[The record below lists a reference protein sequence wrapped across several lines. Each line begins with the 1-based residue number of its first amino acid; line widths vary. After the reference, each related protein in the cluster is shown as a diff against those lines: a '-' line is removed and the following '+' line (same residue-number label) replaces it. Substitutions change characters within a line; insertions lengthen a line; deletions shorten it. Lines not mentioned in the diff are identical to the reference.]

1 MNKQKLR
8 YILPFGIIF
17 VSVLVAVVII
27 MAKPDIEPEAQKI
40 KPLQVRVIP
49 AVKQEIQMTVKS
61 QGSVR
66 AKTESEIVAQVSGV
80 IKSTSPSF
88 VAGGFFKKGDI
99 LIQLDSR
106 DYEYRYTQA
115 QHKVSQAELALKLE
129 EQQADIAKTEWRQ
142 MNDGEPPALV
152 SREPQLAEAR
162 ASLES
167 AKAGLMQAQLDLD
180 RTKIRAPFSGRV
192 KTKNADIGRYVTPG
206 MSLAIIY
213 SIDTAE
219 VRLPLPDNELK
230 YLSLPFDFRN
240 QTKTGPGPEVVLRG
254 DFAGENRQWFGTL
267 SHIEGEFDPR
277 SRMIHTVARVVDPY
291 SEQYDAPLTVG
302 MYVHAEIIGK
312 KVNGLIEIP
321 RVALR
326 NQNQVL
332 IVDKENRIHFRDAEI
347 FRIDGE
353 VVYISAGIDDNEL
366 ICVSQ
371 PKTVVDGM
379 QVTPIRET
387 EVSEN

>member
-8 YILPFGIIF
+8 YILPVGIVF
-17 VSVLVAVVII
+17 LSVLVAAVII
-27 MAKPDIEPEAQKI
+27 MAKPEIEQEVQTI
-40 KPLQVRVIP
+40 KPLQVRVMP
-49 AVKQEIQMTVKS
+49 AVKKEIQMTVKS

-80 IKSTSPSF
+80 IRSISSSF

-99 LIQLDSR
+99 LIQLDHR
-106 DYEYRYTQA
+106 DYEYRYIQA
-115 QHKVSQAELALKLE
+115 QYKVSQAELALELE
-129 EQQADIAKTEWRQ
+129 EQQADIAKTEWHQ
-142 MNDGEPPALV
+142 MNEGDPPALV

-162 ASLES
+162 ASMES
-167 AKAGLMQAQLDLD
+167 AKAGLMQAQLDLE
-180 RTKIRAPFSGRV
+180 RTKIKAPFSGRV

-206 MSLAIIY
+206 MSLARIY
-213 SIDTAE
+213 SIDVAE
-219 VRLPLPDNELK
+219 VRLPLPDKDLK

-240 QTKTGPGPEVVLRG
+240 RANDGNGPEVILNG
-254 DFAGENRQWFGTL
+254 DFAGENRQWLGKL

-277 SRMIHTVARVVDPY
+277 SRMIHTVARVIDPY
-291 SEQYDAPLTVG
+291 SEQYAAPLTVG
-302 MYVHAEIIGK
+302 MYVNAEIVGK
-312 KVNGLIEIP
+312 KVDGLIEIP

-332 IVDKENRIHFRDAEI
+332 VVDHENRIHFRDTEI
-347 FRIDGE
+347 YRIDGE
-353 VVYISAGIDDNEL
+353 VVFISGGIDDNEL

-379 QVTPIRET
+379 QVTPIHE
-387 EVSEN
+387 SEINEN